1 MGRRG
6 TRPAL
11 RLGALLAAFTLLFVV
26 VTGRLVQIQVVQAEP
41 LELLGAK
48 QRVRKIELPAKRGA
62 IFDRTMAPLAVSTD
76 ARAIYANP
84 RLVENPEGVAALLSP
99 LLDLDEE
106 VLAQRLGRDTPFV
119 YLARAVDPV
128 AAEQVSAL
136 ELPGVGQVEESRRSY
151 PAGPLAGQILGFVG
165 VDGSG
170 LSGLESKFDSLLR
183 GTAGLQVVEQDRAGR
198 PIPHGRNRLVD
209 PVAGRG
215 VALTIDRDVQ
225 YFAETALARGVA
237 STKARSGTAIVLDVR
252 TGDVLAMANW
262 PPLDPNRFEDM
273 EPAHRR
279 NRAVTDSYE
288 PGSVN
293 KVITAAGAI
302 EEGLAGPSTKLT
314 VPDHLRVAN
323 KTFTDYEPHKTEKL
337 TYAEA
342 LARSSNVGTIK
353 VALKLGRERLYDY
366 LERFGLGRQTGI
378 GFPGESPGIL
388 MQPADWWSTSIG
400 TIPIGQGI
408 AVTPLQVASVYA
420 TIANDGVRIQPRLVR
435 GVVTEDGSLVE
446 GKRPK
451 PRRIIR
457 SYTAAQL
464 RAMLIGVV
472 EEGTGARAQVPG
484 YLVGGKTGTARVPRT
499 DRRGYSRD
507 IVTTFVGMAPAD
519 DPHLV
524 TLVSLDN
531 PRPRMSALTAA
542 PVFKEIMQFSL
553 GALGIRPTVE
563 VPDTVGLEQKRARR
577 P

>member
-11 RLGALLAAFTLLFVV
+11 RLGALLASFTVLFVV
-26 VTGRLVQIQVVQAEP
+26 VTARLVQIQVVQAEP

-48 QRVRKIELPAKRGA
+48 QRIRKIELPARRGA
-62 IFDRTMAPLAVSTD
+62 IFDRTMAPLAVSTE

-84 RLVENPEGVAALLSP
+84 RLVEDPDGVAALLSP
-99 LLDLDEE
+99 LLDVDAE
-106 VLAQRLGRDTPFV
+106 VLAARLRRDVSFV
-119 YLARAVDPV
+119 YLARAVDPGV
-128 AAEQVSAL
+128 AEQVSAL
-136 ELPGVGQVEESRRSY
+136 GIPAVAHVEESRRSY
-151 PAGPLAGQILGFVG
+151 PAGPLAGQLLGFVG
-165 VDGSG
+165 VDGAG
-170 LSGLESKFDSLLR
+170 LSGLESKFDALLR
-183 GTAGLQVVEQDRAGR
+183 GKAGLQVVEQDPAGR
-198 PIPHGRNRLVD
+198 PIPQGRSRLVD
-209 PVAGRG
+209 PVPGRG
-215 VALTIDRDVQ
+215 VALTVDRDVQ
-225 YFAETALARGVA
+225 YFAETSLARGA
-237 STKARSGTAIVLDVR
+237 AATKARSGTAIVLDVR

-262 PPLDPNRFEDM
+262 PALDPNRFEDV
-273 EPAHRR
+273 EPYQRR

-302 EEGLAGPSTKLT
+302 EERLVKPSTKLT

-323 KTFTDYEPHKTEKL
+323 KTFRDYEPHRTEKL

-342 LARSSNVGTIK
+342 LSRSSNVGTIK
-353 VALKLGRERLYDY
+353 VALKLGRERLYKY
-366 LERFGLGRQTGI
+366 LERFGLGEQTGI
-378 GFPGESPGIL
+378 EFPGESPGIL

-408 AVTPLQVASVYA
+408 AVTPLQIASVYA
-420 TIANDGVRIQPRLVR
+420 TVANDGVRVQPRLVR
-435 GVVTEDGSLVE
+435 GIVGEDGTLVE
-446 GKRPK
+446 SERPK
-451 PRRIIR
+451 RRRVVR

-472 EEGTGARAQVPG
+472 EDGTGARAQIPG

-519 DPHLV
+519 DPRLV
-524 TLVSLDN
+524 VLVSLDN
-531 PRPRMSALTAA
+531 PRPRVSALTAA
-542 PVFKEIMQFSL
+542 PVFREIMQFSL
-553 GALGIRPTVE
+553 GALGVRPTVE
-563 VPDTVGLEQKRARR
+563 VPDAARLDQKKARR